1 VSLVTKFDHRNLTGV
16 DDLLARPVVGLSL
29 RHVSTA
35 GVLGFPNPVNEKAA
49 RAVAGGVALLAVITL
64 LTGWEPLL
72 VLLALGF
79 LARFLT
85 GPRLSILGQLVTRF
99 IAPRLGDPIW
109 VPGPPKR
116 FAQAIGLALT
126 TAAAVVGLGFD
137 APMLAAIMI
146 AMVLVAALMESVIG
160 FCVGCWLFG
169 QLMRLGVIPRSTC
182 EACNDVLARY
192 GLEPKEVGPL
202 TVPTTAWTPR
212 STSQAD

>member
-1 VSLVTKFDHRNLTGV
+1 VSVISW
-16 DDLLARPVVGLSL
+16 LAPLDGPSLRPV
-29 RHVSTA
+29 STT

-72 VLLALGF
+72 VVLALGF

-85 GPRLSILGQLVTRF
+85 GPKLSILGQLATRV

-116 FAQAIGLALT
+116 FAQAIGLVLT
-126 TAAAVVGLGFD
+126 TAAAIAGLGFH
-137 APMLAAIMI
+137 APMLAAVLI
-146 AMVLVAALMESVIG
+146 ALVLVAALMESVIG

-169 QLMRLGVIPRSTC
+169 HLMRLGVIPKSTC
-182 EACNDVLARY
+182 EACNDVQARY
-192 GLEPKEVGPL
+192 GLESKEVGPL
-202 TVPTTAWTPR
+202 TAPTTAWTSR
-212 STSQAD
+212 STSGAE

>member
-1 VSLVTKFDHRNLTGV
+1 MSVISWLAPPAGPSL
-16 DDLLARPVVGLSL
+16 RPV
-29 RHVSTA
+29 STT

-72 VLLALGF
+72 VVLALGF

-85 GPRLSILGQLVTRF
+85 GPKLSILGQLATRV

-116 FAQAIGLALT
+116 FAQAIGLVLT
-126 TAAAVVGLGFD
+126 TAAAIAGLGFHE
-137 APMLAAIMI
+137 PMLAAVLI
-146 AMVLVAALMESVIG
+146 ALVLVAALMESVIG

-169 QLMRLGVIPRSTC
+169 HLMRLGVIPKSTC
-182 EACNDVLARY
+182 EACNDVLTRY
-192 GLEPKEVGPL
+192 GLDTEEVGPL
-202 TVPTTAWTPR
+202 TAPTTAWTSR
-212 STSQAD
+212 STSGPE